1 MILKI
6 AVPFAVFNTFDY
18 EGEAEIGSIV
28 MVNFSGK
35 KTWGIVVDL
44 KEKSPYK
51 VKKIIRVE
59 TIKPFQENFIKF
71 IIKVAEYNIIPI
83 GMAFKFV
90 FNEKI
95 LSTTRENK
103 AYSFLKDGK
112 ITEKQQN
119 VVEFLKN
126 NGEKSFVFNELKHLA
141 SLNIIKTL
149 VKNGILSEKKENIK
163 NYTIE
168 NIQLNKLSPAQDVI
182 FNKIIENTEKP
193 ILLEGITGSGK
204 TEIYFHVFE
213 HFIKQNKQV
222 LFLLPEIALTSQ
234 FISRIKS
241 QFKCKD
247 IAVWHSNVSDTQ
259 KNDIWHRVINNEI
272 KMVVGA
278 RSALFLPFSDLA
290 AIVVDEEHDLSY
302 KQTDNGCYNARDM
315 AILRA
320 NLEKCCVIL
329 GSATP
334 SLESIIN
341 VKNGKYNYL
350 FLKNRYGESS
360 KPVINIIDLK
370 KEKLEKDKYLS
381 KTLLLHME
389 EEFKKHNQ
397 ILLFMNRRGYSPIAI
412 CNECGER
419 LICPHCSSAL
429 TFHKSKKI
437 LLCHQCEYKHT
448 EINDCPI
455 CGAKN
460 SIIYF
465 GPGVEKIQEE
475 VKTHFPDKKIAL
487 ITSDTIQNIK
497 EINDIVNKILKREID
512 VIIGTQMVTKGYD
525 FPNLTLVGVLDADA
539 SLFGA
544 NFRATEKTYQLLTQV
559 TGRAGRRKEQGK
571 ALIQTYNP
579 ENVIMQALRN
589 NDKDIIINFEIE
601 NRKTAELPPF
611 GKMVMIILA
620 GKEEIKVYRKIREIA
635 ATFPV
640 NDKIEIYGPSPMNL
654 YKLRDEFRFKIIV
667 KTSNS
672 INIQKLVLGIVS
684 SVKIENNLRLKIDV
698 NPYIIG

>member
-6 AVPFAVFNTFDY
+6 AVPLAVFNTFDY
-18 EGEAEIGSIV
+18 EGDADIGSVVI
-28 MVNFSGK
+28 VNFSGK
-35 KTWGIVVDL
+35 KIWGIVIDK
-44 KEKSPYK
+44 KEESPYK
-51 VKKIIRVE
+51 VKKIISVE
-59 TIKPFQENFIKF
+59 NIKPFQENFIKF
-71 IIKVAEYNIIPI
+71 IFKVAEYNIIPI

-90 FNEKI
+90 FSDKF
-95 LSTTRENK
+95 LSNIKENK
-103 AYSFLKDGK
+103 VYSFLKDGK

-126 NGEKSFVFNELKHLA
+126 NHEKSFSFNELKHLA

-149 VKNGILSEKKENIK
+149 VKNGILSENKENTK
-163 NYTIE
+163 DYTIK
-168 NIQLNKLSPAQDVI
+168 NIQLNKLSKTQDDV
-182 FNKIIENTEKP
+182 FNKIIQNTEKP
-193 ILLEGITGSGK
+193 ILLEGVTGSGK
-204 TEIYFHVFE
+204 TEIYFHIFE
-213 HFIKQNKQV
+213 HFIKKDKQV
-222 LFLLPEIALTSQ
+222 SFLLPEIALTSQ

-241 QFKCKD
+241 QFSCKD
-247 IAVWHSNVSDTQ
+247 IAIWHSNVSDTQ
-259 KNDIWHRVINNEI
+259 KKDIWRRVASGEI

-278 RSALFLPFSDLA
+278 RSALFLPFLDLSV
-290 AIVVDEEHDLSY
+290 IVVDEEHDLSY

-315 AILRA
+315 AVLRA
-320 NLEKCCVIL
+320 SIEKCCIIL

-334 SLESIIN
+334 SIESLIN
-341 VKNGKYNYL
+341 VRNNKYNYL
-350 FLKNRYGESS
+350 VLENRYGESV
-360 KPVINIIDLK
+360 KPAVDIIDLK
-370 KEKLEKDKYLS
+370 KEKLKKDKYLS
-381 KTLLLHME
+381 KTLLSNIEDEL
-389 EEFKKHNQ
+389 KKRNQ
-397 ILLFMNRRGYSPIAI
+397 VLLFMNRRGYSPIAI

-419 LICPHCSSAL
+419 LICPHCSSTL

-437 LLCHQCEYKHT
+437 LLCHQCEYKRA
-448 EINDCPI
+448 EVFDCPS

-475 VKTHFPDKKIAL
+475 VKNYFPDKKIAL

-497 EINDIVNKILKREID
+497 EINDIVDKILKREID
-512 VIIGTQMVTKGYD
+512 IIIGTQMVTKGYD

-559 TGRAGRRKEQGK
+559 VGRAGRRKEQGR
-571 ALIQTYNP
+571 ALIQTYNS
-579 ENVIMQALRN
+579 ENVIMQALKN
-589 NDKDIIINFEIE
+589 NNKDIIINFEIE
-601 NRKTAELPPF
+601 NRKAAELPPF

-620 GKEEIKVYRKIREIA
+620 GKEEIKVYRKAREITA
-635 ATFPV
+635 AFPV

-667 KTSNS
+667 KTSLS
-672 INIQKLVLGIVS
+672 VNIQKLVLAVVN
-684 SVKIENNLRLKIDV
+684 SVKIENGLRLKIDV